1 MLACLIFAA
10 APNVIAS
17 STLSART
24 NDQGGVRVV
33 VTPRPQ
39 TVNATTWEFDV
50 ALDTHTK
57 PLTDDLAAVSS
68 LVDDQGKSTPAKS
81 WTGDP
86 PGGHHRKGVLQ
97 FSAPTNNPAAFEVRV
112 KGIGGVD
119 VRTFRWDQRSQKLKF
134 TPRGVSLLKCPLR
147 VQKRACATQN
157 ATSALGQK
165 QTCATREASSA
176 TGQ

>member
-1 MLACLIFAA
+1 MIRICLVRGTLHVVMLACLIFAA

-17 STLSART
+17 STLPSRT

-39 TVNATTWEFDV
+39 SVNATTWEFDV

-57 PLTDDLAAVSS
+57 PLTDDLAAASS
-68 LVDDQGKSTPAKS
+68 LVDDQGKATPAKS

-97 FSAPTNNPAAFEVRV
+97 FSAPANNPAAFELRL
-112 KGIGGVD
+112 KGVGGVD
-119 VRTFRWDQRSQKLKF
+119 VRTFRWDQSSQ
-134 TPRGVSLLKCPLR
+134 
-147 VQKRACATQN
+147 N
-157 ATSALGQK
+157 
-165 QTCATREASSA
+165 
-176 TGQ
+176 